1 MDNTSSSTRGNAY
14 NVYAQR
20 RQHYA
25 ELRQRKAIQ
34 VMHKSYA
41 RKGMRWATPQVT
53 RRAIRQVSAPAYA
66 KGNVLG
72 NVQARDTGN
81 ECM

>member
-1 MDNTSSSTRGNAY
+1 MPTTYTHSAGNTMRNSDN
-14 NVYAQR
+14 VQ
-20 RQHYA
+20 
-25 ELRQRKAIQ
+25 AIQ
-34 VMHKSYA
+34 VMHKSYV
-41 RKGMRWATPQVT
+41 RKGTRWATPQVT